1 MMPKVR
7 DDGLHRDLADML
19 QSHEANIA
27 RAAEALESGG
37 AQHAGP
43 PHR

>member
-19 QSHEANIA
+19 QGHEANIA
-27 RAAEALESGG
+27 RTNETLKATGN
-37 AQHAGP
+37 
-43 PHR
+43 